1 LVLLIVAT
9 AVLFA
14 WLLVVLGRLTLGD
27 THLPLPHPS
36 PVQPRA
42 TSADAPGAPSS
53 LLESPTGSAGP
64 PPGSVVHDDPD
75 AERVVREHLYGRR
88 T

>member
-9 AVLFA
+9 AVLCV

-27 THLPLPHPS
+27 TRLPLLHPS
-36 PVQPRA
+36 PVQPR
-42 TSADAPGAPSS
+42 TRSADAPGAPSS
-53 LLESPTGSAGP
+53 VRESHTGSAGP
-64 PPGSVVHDDPD
+64 PPDSVVHDDSD
-75 AERVVREHLYGRR
+75 AEREVREHLYGRR